1 MTDGSLKLARTQ
13 NSPLFHMVAM
23 QRLNGRGLPA
33 SRWFLTSLLA
43 ENQDEFDEAFGL
55 DFDSADRLFLTDKGR
70 ETLSPTKMRRLSY
83 LVPLEHVA
91 AVNSMVNEYLMGVQ
105 NENRS

>member
-1 MTDGSLKLARTQ
+1 MKYETKMRVLNFANDVRQIKVVGDWVYDAVTG
-13 NSPLFHMVAM
+13 
-23 QRLNGRGLPA
+23 QRGPSFAVMKQAYDLCLI
-33 SRWFLTSLLA
+33 
-43 ENQDEFDEAFGL
+43 